1 MSKRPSV
8 ILLTPFHFKVY
19 QFCKRYPATA
29 LLYLLLTKS
38 KVQFIIAFFGLMLL
52 LVGAVL

>member
-8 ILLTPFHFKVY
+8 ILLTPSHFKVY

-29 LLYLLLTKS
+29 RLYLILTTF
-38 KVQFIIAFFGLMLL
+38 KVQLIFAFSIVVLL
-52 LVGAVL
+52 AGAVL

>member
-8 ILLTPFHFKVY
+8 ILLTPSHFKVY

-29 LLYLLLTKS
+29 LLYLLLTTF
-38 KVQFIIAFFGLMLL
+38 KVQFIVAFFSLMLL
-52 LVGAVL
+52 FAGAVL